1 MKNLS
6 KILALFLCLSMVFC
20 LFACGQEQKP
30 TETTESTTE
39 DTTETTTLPADDGK
53 VTYTVKVTD
62 EAGNPIAG
70 AMVQMCKDACVPA
83 VTDANGVATY
93 NLVEDTYKV
102 SFLSMPAGFAYAT
115 EETEFYFEDG
125 ATELTIQLKVAE

>member
-6 KILALFLCLSMVFC
+6 KILVLLLCLSMVLC

-39 DTTETTTLPADDGK
+39 DTTETTTLPEDDGK

-62 EAGNPIAG
+62 EQGNPIAG
-70 AMVQMCKDACVPA
+70 AIVQMCKDACVPA

-102 SFLSMPAGFAYAT
+102 SFLSMPAGYTA

-125 ATELTIQLKVAE
+125 ATELTIQLKAAE